1 MANSFNGGMIGLL
14 QQGFF
19 YQVGPLCSR
28 KRSGSGVYG
37 HDTRAKSVQKE
48 FINTI
53 CTGENAQECI
63 QKRIM
68 LHDTGAGDEL
78 RANKEEMEIL
88 SMDRCTENVIEF
100 LENQQQATVTF
111 SQGRYKTRIRKLVEA
126 RPEECQIVAEN
137 KDGSICAHI
146 PTTWVRIAPPP
157 VRTEAQREASR
168 RNALKLPRAGREK
181 R

>member
-1 MANSFNGGMIGLL
+1 
-14 QQGFF
+14 
-19 YQVGPLCSR
+19 
-28 KRSGSGVYG
+28 
-37 HDTRAKSVQKE
+37 
-48 FINTI
+48 
-53 CTGENAQECI
+53 
-63 QKRIM
+63 
-68 LHDTGAGDEL
+68 
-78 RANKEEMEIL
+78 
-88 SMDRCTENVIEF
+88 MDRCTENVIEF
-100 LENQQQATVTF
+100 LENQQQATVTV
-111 SQGRYKTRIRKLVEA
+111 SQGRYKTRIRKLAEA

>member
-1 MANSFNGGMIGLL
+1 M
-14 QQGFF
+14 
-19 YQVGPLCSR
+19 
-28 KRSGSGVYG
+28 
-37 HDTRAKSVQKE
+37 
-48 FINTI
+48 
-53 CTGENAQECI
+53 
-63 QKRIM
+63 
-68 LHDTGAGDEL
+68 GAGDKPRVNSEKFRTKNNLMTRYAQEYEL
-78 RANKEEMEIL
+78 RANKEKMENL
-88 SMDRCTENVIEF
+88 SMDRCAENVIEF

-111 SQGRYKTRIRKLVEA
+111 SQGRYKTRIRKLAEA

-181 R
+181 G